1 MKKYISI
8 ICLSLSLF
16 SCGGGDKN
24 TESNPADDNTESNP
38 TDDNAESNPVYD
50 NTESN
55 PADDN
60 TEPNPVDDNTESN
73 PVDDNTESNPADDNT
88 ESNPTDDNT
97 ESNPADD
104 NTESNPADDNTE
116 SDPPEQSSLAK
127 NYLSEVLNIM
137 RKNSVTRNNVDWGN
151 IESEV
156 NTLAANVNT
165 IKDTFPA
172 ITKALE
178 LIGTHHSFLRSS
190 SGDLLAYHSTLNCE
204 QSFEINEPFIENIG
218 YLKVNGFSSDNDGAI
233 KNFATNI
240 QNSIAQQD
248 NENLLGWVVDL
259 RDNTGGNMWSM
270 IAGLGPFFD
279 ETVLGHFIDVDENFV
294 SWGYENGSSL
304 IGNRK
309 IVTVDEPYL
318 LLNLLPKIAIL
329 SSNRL
334 ASSGEATLIAFKKQ
348 FNVRVFGTDTCGLST
363 ANKMFKL
370 SDGSELIL
378 TTAIMADREQ
388 NKYGHRV
395 PVDQI
400 ETQED
405 VLNKAIEWLQ
415 K

>member
-16 SCGGGDKN
+16 SCGGGNKN
-24 TESNPADDNTESNP
+24 TVPTPPVESTVPITPVEETVPITPVEETVPNP
-38 TDDNAESNPVYD
+38 T
-50 NTESN
+50 
-55 PADDN
+55 
-60 TEPNPVDDNTESN
+60 
-73 PVDDNTESNPADDNT
+73 
-88 ESNPTDDNT
+88 
-97 ESNPADD
+97 
-104 NTESNPADDNTE
+104 
-116 SDPPEQSSLAK
+116 EQSSLAK
-127 NYLSEVLNIM
+127 NYLSEVMNIM
-137 RKNSVTRNNVDWGN
+137 RKNSVTRQNVDWGT

-156 NTLAANVNT
+156 NTLAADINT
-165 IKDTFPA
+165 IKDTIPA

-178 LIGTHHSFLRSS
+178 LLGTNHSFLRSS

-218 YLKVNGFSSDNDGAI
+218 YLKVNGFSSYNDFAI
-233 KNFATNI
+233 KNFASNI

-259 RDNTGGNMWSM
+259 RDNTGGNMWPM

-279 ETVLGHFIDVDENFV
+279 ETVLGHFIDVDENIV

-309 IVTVDEPYL
+309 IVTVDEPYY
-318 LLNLLPKIAIL
+318 LLNSLPKIAIL
-329 SSNRL
+329 SSKRL

-363 ANKMFKL
+363 ANKMFTL

-378 TTAIMADREQ
+378 STAIMADREQ
-388 NKYGHRV
+388 QNYGNRV
-395 PVDQI
+395 SVDQI
-400 ETQED
+400 EAQED

>member
-24 TESNPADDNTESNP
+24 TVSNPPNENTLSNLPDENTVSNP
-38 TDDNAESNPVYD
+38 PDENTVSNPPD
-50 NTESN
+50 ENTVSN
-55 PADDN
+55 PPDEN
-60 TEPNPVDDNTESN
+60 TVSN
-73 PVDDNTESNPADDNT
+73 
-88 ESNPTDDNT
+88 
-97 ESNPADD
+97 
-104 NTESNPADDNTE
+104 
-116 SDPPEQSSLAK
+116 PPEQSSLAK

-137 RKNSVTRNNVDWGN
+137 RENSLTRYNVDWGN
-151 IESEV
+151 IISEI
-156 NTLAANVNT
+156 NTLAVNVNT

-178 LIGTHHSFLRSS
+178 LLGTNHSFLRSS

-204 QSFEINEPFIENIG
+204 QSFEINEPFIDNIG
-218 YLKVNGFSSDNDGAI
+218 YLKVNGFSSDNDDSI

-259 RDNTGGNMWSM
+259 RDNTGGNMWPM

-279 ETVLGHFIDVDENFV
+279 ETVLGHFIDVDENIV

-318 LLNLLPKIAIL
+318 LLNSLPKVAIL

-378 TTAIMADREQ
+378 TTAIMADRKQ
-388 NKYGHRV
+388 NKYGHRLS
-395 PVDQI
+395 VDQI